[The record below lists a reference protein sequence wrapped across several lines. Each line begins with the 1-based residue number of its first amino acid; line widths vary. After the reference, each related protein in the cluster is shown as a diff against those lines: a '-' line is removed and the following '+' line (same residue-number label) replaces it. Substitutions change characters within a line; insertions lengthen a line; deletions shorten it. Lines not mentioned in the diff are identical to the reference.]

1 MSSPEAPPRG
11 RRARSLQESLLSI
24 VLGMEAAVIFFAA
37 LVVFGLHVLAPLP
50 ALLGGGIALVV
61 LVALAGLQRWAWAV
75 YLGAVAQVGL
85 ILLGILTPAMYVVG
99 VVFAALWAYCFIR
112 SRQIDRRR
120 PPAES
125 EPS

>member
-1 MSSPEAPPRG
+1 MSSGSRAPRS
-11 RRARSLQESLLSI
+11 RRTRALRESLLSI
-24 VLGMEAAVIFFAA
+24 VLVMEAAVIFFAA

-75 YLGAVAQVGL
+75 YAGAVAQLGL
-85 ILLGILTPAMYVVG
+85 ILLGILTPAMYVIG
-99 VVFAALWAYCFIR
+99 AVFAALWVYCFVR
-112 SRQIDRRR
+112 SRQIERRR

-125 EPS
+125 E